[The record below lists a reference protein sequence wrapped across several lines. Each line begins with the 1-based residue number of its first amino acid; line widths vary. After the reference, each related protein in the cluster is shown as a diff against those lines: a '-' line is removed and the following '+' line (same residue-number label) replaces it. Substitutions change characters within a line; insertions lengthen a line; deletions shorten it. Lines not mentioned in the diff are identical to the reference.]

1 METDIPKPSIY
12 LPSNW
17 TLGAAYTAPSSVV
30 GANNP
35 QFINAPV
42 PLPAGLLL
50 RDIAVVGNF
59 NFALKPNSP
68 CIGAGF
74 VGFSPRADVIQDL
87 RLGATEITGP
97 GKDIGCYQSN
107 GRGNQH

>member
-1 METDIPKPSIY
+1 METDIPKPSTY
-12 LPSNW
+12 LPAGW
-17 TLGAAYTAPSSVV
+17 VVGQAYTANAAVV

-35 QFINAPV
+35 QFINAPL
-42 PLPAGLLL
+42 PLPAGLML
-50 RDIAVVGNF
+50 RDIAVVGTSNY
-59 NFALKPNSP
+59 ALKPNSP

-74 VGFSPRADVIQDL
+74 TGFSPRADVIQDL
-87 RLGATEITGP
+87 RLGATEITPP